1 MKITPNEVDKLA
13 RLSRLSFTDAERTRM
28 VADMEKILGFVAQIN
43 SLDLE
48 GVEPL
53 VYMMDEENVL
63 REDAAVPSLPQAE
76 ALRNAPDA
84 NSDYFRVP
92 TVLKK

>member
-63 REDAAVPSLPQAE
+63 RDDAAVPSLPQAE

>member
-13 RLSRLSFTDAERTRM
+13 RLSRLTFTDAERTRM
-28 VADMEKILGFVAQIN
+28 VADMEKILGFVDQIN
-43 SLDLE
+43 TLDLE

-63 REDAAVPSLPQAE
+63 REDVAVPSLPQDE